1 MIGKW
6 IQKIKKNK
14 RQLGVGALALL
25 LVGVMGVNLLQNST
39 STVYAQSDTNT
50 GSLDNVNDFL
60 GADDSTQYAGRI
72 WTDKSV
78 SEDDVSFDGVDGS
91 RAVINEDEDF
101 LVTYSAL
108 ATSQTVT
115 GKANVPVDVVFVI
128 DNSNSMDANI
138 SGNQSRLEAT
148 VEAVNN
154 SIDQIMNSNSES
166 RVAVVIYGLNAA
178 TVLPLGHYSPSES
191 YQHSGDYI
199 WITVNDRQTSSY
211 GSVSGTNGQM
221 DSSQRGTNIHRGVDE
236 GFDILKS
243 ADNIGTGDFK
253 HVPALVLLSDGA
265 ASAAG
270 AGDWWNPNSNRDGN
284 GKSYSTKYD
293 FKTIMNAQYNKQ
305 QVNLHYGLDSNSDN
319 ACKVYTIG
327 MGLDSLTTGNDGY
340 GRNPKGHAQITLDP
354 GTYIYDNNDVANAIQ
369 NAWEQYNRGYWNEP
383 TLDGYTFEH
392 PNNNDITTIEYNDGY
407 YAAENADDVAD
418 VFDDIT
424 SDITSSVASVPTQT
438 TGNVY
443 ESGWLEYVDP
453 LGDYMQ
459 IGEFKELVYGNQ
471 VFRLDTEHSKIGE
484 DGTGTYVFSG
494 VLDNGSGIYNEN
506 VDVNNID
513 ITVSKEENANNQIA
527 TIRIPAALIP
537 VRVNNVDTDI
547 DGTVTNN
554 NNGAKP
560 IRLVYSV
567 KTSDSVLNENGTL
580 KKTSISDDYIANN
593 KNTNGTINLYSNSF
607 EKEGSEVNP
616 AYGARVTF
624 TPAQNNPY
632 YFLQEDTLIYSAQ
645 NDESVATYYE
655 YRTANPNT
663 VFYIRSEYYEGTQL
677 KVNWVERTKAQ
688 FEGRVQQNGEGKAFI
703 ERGTTRVG
711 NLTDLQLTKTQNS
724 SQTSDYYFY
733 PVENGDG
740 SFTVYLGNNG
750 VITKELSTSLS
761 VAKIVEAKEGFTL
774 PEANATFTFNVSADD
789 FKQIE
794 DGKTVKATRITTIEG
809 QDPVSEEVDYVV
821 NKGTAA
827 VTLEK
832 NQKVIFDN
840 LKQGT
845 NYKVE
850 EVDNP
855 AGYTFKKVT
864 VNGVDND
871 SAIVAGTLTVDD
883 NHDSTDLVYTNEY
896 GASPITVDPTNLEL
910 GGTKEIT
917 GRNFENGDNFTF
929 VLRGANNAPMP
940 EGTVGQDAVITLST
954 DNGGLTIGKA
964 EASFEFTGDIQ
975 YNHPGTYQYYLVER
989 NPETPISGIN
999 YDSTR
1004 YRLDVIV
1011 DPGNDGNLHESH
1023 KWYKGVNQ
1031 NGSYQYVEMQTPVE
1045 IKFTNDFSASSDTL
1059 NFSGT
1064 KIYNKT
1070 LSDGMFAY
1078 RLTGNGNAPMPK
1090 DAIENV
1096 SETTVDADGNIEFG
1110 AIIFTDDMI
1119 GATYTYTV
1127 EEILPDGVDKENPT
1141 KDGITYDTTKKTITV
1156 TVSHDGAYVKA
1167 QPNGN
1172 NFTFKNEYNASG
1184 TVSLTGTKTIE
1195 GREFKNGDSFKF
1207 TVTAKDNAPQPTKPE
1222 VTINP
1227 TSGTEANIS
1236 FGDITFTNS
1245 GQFEYE
1251 IKEEQVNTNGI
1262 TSDPNTVIVRY
1273 NVTDNGN
1280 GTLNAVAT
1288 YTKNRQPVQG
1298 VEFVNT
1304 YAASSVTSG
1313 NIEVQKTFTGLP
1325 NKWRPTDIFG
1335 YTISGQEGAPL
1346 PERTTIYIGQ
1356 KINEDGTVSDQNTN
1370 NFGTINFIQAGEY
1383 SYQIKEIK
1391 GNIQG
1396 VTYDGHTTLLTIN
1409 VIDDLNG
1416 QLVVGSI
1423 TYDNSKASNSADQS
1437 VVDKAAFTNIY
1448 SAGAVTFENFN
1459 VRKTIDGREWLDG
1472 ETYSFTLSKVDRTES
1487 GEKNLTDIETIEIGA
1502 PEAGVSN
1509 TSKFSPI
1516 TIDAVGS
1523 YEYEIRED
1531 IPSDAI
1537 NGVKNGITYD
1547 THVYTVKFD
1556 VYDPGNGTLA
1566 VRNVTYDGVEG
1577 NKGTDYESA
1586 VFTNKYTSDSVTLTG
1601 DTAIHGTKTL
1611 TGRNSNPNEKFNFTL
1626 TEDENNNKTGYEIVE
1641 NGNVA
1646 SVDTLKEGESAKFN
1660 FGDITFTKNG
1670 TYTFYVSENIPENAV
1685 NNVLDGVTYDSHVET
1700 VSVNVTEDYANHT
1713 LVAEVTYDQDG
1724 VAFTNTYDASAST
1737 GVPTEFSLT
1746 KVFEGKTWT
1755 TEDVF
1760 EFTLTAGE
1768 NTAGI
1773 ETPMPANPTVQVN
1786 APTEE
1791 DGKTAKFDFG
1801 SISYDTVGDY
1811 HYTVTEVQGNNP
1823 GINYSENTASI
1834 IVHVSDNQH
1843 GGLVATAEVENG
1855 IFTNTYSSELD
1866 YGAQGGLQLVKNLTG
1881 HDLGDGQFGFTL
1893 NAEDSISIDKL
1904 GQESVVVG
1912 NTADDMDENG
1922 LSTSTITLLDNL
1934 KFTQKD
1940 VDKTYTY
1947 TVRET
1952 KGGSDG
1958 YTNDETIY
1966 TVKITTEDN
1975 GSGTLTVRTHI
1986 TGTNGTDKTY
1996 EYSQSKTRAETGVA
2010 QIVFENTYK
2019 STTDGGDEYDNSVT
2033 LTGTKELTG
2042 RPMVDGEFSFQVLN
2056 SKGQVVSEATNGANG
2071 EVVFNP
2077 IHYTNT
2083 QLISDAADKI
2093 AQRNGNKYTYVYTV
2107 NEVTPVDEGTSIVKG
2122 SFTVTVN
2129 VTDNGDGTLTT
2140 DIVLP
2145 EGGLAFKNAYG
2156 TSANAEVGING
2167 TKYLDNNGTNAP
2179 DITGKY
2185 TFTIT
2190 GSDGAPM
2197 PAVTTATND
2206 ASGYIDFGT
2215 ITYTMENVF
2224 GDAGQQSIVEQSDEA
2239 LVDETTNDETLAEEN
2254 VTGSEEIINTYSEQ
2268 RTKTFTYTITE
2279 TGNVT
2284 GVTNDPANSKAVE
2297 VTVTDNGDG
2306 TISVSSTQLTFS
2318 FTNTY
2323 TPDPTDPT
2331 SPTDSSV
2338 TIKKT
2343 LEGKKLSE
2351 KEFTFNM
2358 LNEAGEVVSTGTNT
2372 ADGSVTLSGLTFD
2385 KAGTYNFTIAEVND
2399 NKGGV
2404 EYDNTE
2410 YKAIAYVEDDATG
2423 KLKVSWEVTD
2433 AQGNKI
2439 DMIEFKNTYSV
2450 NPTSL
2455 TLGAT
2460 KVLEGRELGDK
2471 EFLFVLSDEEGNV
2484 VEEAYN
2490 DATGKVEF
2498 SELVFDKAGTYNYT
2512 VTEKNTGAQGI
2523 TYDDSVYNIQ
2533 VEVVD
2538 NGNGTLNMKT
2548 TTKDGEVASIVFR
2561 NKAEKDS
2568 VPEQPEKGDTSNTST
2583 QTYAGLFTSLA
2594 VDAVALAGIATL
2606 LKKRNAKK

>member
-1 MIGKW
+1 
-6 IQKIKKNK
+6 
-14 RQLGVGALALL
+14 
-25 LVGVMGVNLLQNST
+25 
-39 STVYAQSDTNT
+39 
-50 GSLDNVNDFL
+50 
-60 GADDSTQYAGRI
+60 
-72 WTDKSV
+72 
-78 SEDDVSFDGVDGS
+78 
-91 RAVINEDEDF
+91 
-101 LVTYSAL
+101 
-108 ATSQTVT
+108 
-115 GKANVPVDVVFVI
+115 
-128 DNSNSMDANI
+128 
-138 SGNQSRLEAT
+138 
-148 VEAVNN
+148 
-154 SIDQIMNSNSES
+154 
-166 RVAVVIYGLNAA
+166 
-178 TVLPLGHYSPSES
+178 
-191 YQHSGDYI
+191 
-199 WITVNDRQTSSY
+199 
-211 GSVSGTNGQM
+211 M

-284 GKSYSTKYD
+284 GKSYSMKYD

-471 VFRLDTEHSKIGE
+471 VFRLDHSDIGE
-484 DGTGTYVFSG
+484 DGTSTYVFSG
-494 VLDNGSGIYNEN
+494 ELDNGSGIYNN

-513 ITVSKEENANNQIA
+513 ITVSKEENANNQIV

-567 KTSDSVLNENGTL
+567 KTSDTVLNENGTL
-580 KKTSISDDYIANN
+580 KKSSISDAYIADN
-593 KNTNGTINLYSNSF
+593 KNEDGTIKLYSNSF
-607 EKEGSEVNP
+607 EKQGSGVNP

-645 NDESVATYYE
+645 NDNSVATYAE
-655 YRTANPNT
+655 YFRADDNA

-677 KVNWVERTKAQ
+677 KVNWIERTKAQ
-688 FEGRVQQNGEGKAFI
+688 FEGHVQQNGEGKAFI

-940 EGTVGQDAVITLST
+940 DGVDAGQDAVITLST
-954 DNGGLTIGKA
+954 DNGGLTTGEA
-964 EASFEFTGDIQ
+964 EASFKFTGNIQ
-975 YNHPGTYQYYLVER
+975 YDHPGTYQYYLVER
-989 NPETPISGIN
+989 NPYNNNETPISGIN

-1011 DPGNDGNLHESH
+1011 DLGDDGNLQESH
-1023 KWYKGVNQ
+1023 KWYKAVNQ
-1031 NGSYQYVEMQTPVE
+1031 NGTYEYVEMQAPVE
-1045 IKFTNDFSASSDTL
+1045 IRFTNDFSANSAEVTFTGEKD
-1059 NFSGT
+1059 
-1064 KIYNKT
+1064 YNKT
-1070 LSDGMFAY
+1070 LTDGMFSY
-1078 RLTGNGNAPMPK
+1078 RLTGIDNAPMPEGTIGNFI
-1090 DAIENV
+1090 D
-1096 SETTVDADGNIEFG
+1096 TTVDADGSIEFG
-1110 AIIFTDDMI
+1110 AIEFTDTMI
-1119 GATYTYTV
+1119 GNTYTYTV
-1127 EEILPDGVDKENPT
+1127 EEILPDGVDSQNPT
-1141 KDGITYDTTKKTITV
+1141 KDGITYDTTIKTISV
-1156 TVSHDGAYVKA
+1156 TVGHDGAQVTA
-1167 QPNGN
+1167 QTNGN
-1172 NFTFKNEYNASG
+1172 GFEFVNKYRASK
-1184 TVSLTGTKTIE
+1184 TVALTGTKTIT

-1207 TVTAKDNAPQPTKPE
+1207 TVTAKGNAPQPTNSE

-1262 TSDPNTVIVRY
+1262 TSDPNTVIVTY

-1288 YTKNRQPVQG
+1288 YTKNGQPVQG

-1304 YAASSVTSG
+1304 YAASSVTSD

-1325 NKWRPTDIFG
+1325 NKWRPTDFFG

-1370 NFGTINFIQAGEY
+1370 NFGTIGFTQAGEY
-1383 SYQIKEIK
+1383 SYQIKEIQ

-1396 VTYDGHTTLLTIN
+1396 VTYDEHTTELKIK

-1416 QLVVGSI
+1416 RLVIDSI
-1423 TYDNSKASNSADQS
+1423 TYDNSQSSNSADQT
-1437 VVDKAAFTNIY
+1437 VVDKATFTNTY

-1459 VRKTIDGREWLDG
+1459 VQKTIDGREWLDG

-1509 TSKFSPI
+1509 TSKFSPV

-1566 VRNVTYDGVEG
+1566 VRNVTYDGDANINTASFTNAYKANGSTSVSVTKNLTGRDWMNEDSFDFTLEIDKTHEATLNAFENNQISIDGANDEGVANISISSADESKTKAFGNINFNDVEDG
-1577 NKGTDYESA
+1577 EYRFIVKETPVNDEYYLNGIKYSKAEYLVTITVNDNGSGTLGLTSLITQQFNDDGDAGKGTDFQTAE
-1586 VFTNKYTSDSVTLTG
+1586 FTNRYDASASVGVPTG
-1601 DTAIHGTKTL
+1601 
-1611 TGRNSNPNEKFNFTL
+1611 FTL
-1626 TEDENNNKTGYEIVE
+1626 TKIFEGHDWTDAYSFQFKLNPVDGAPMPQADENNGVTIDAEGNAIKTVVGPQESGSTDFDFGSIEYTQAGTYKYTVSEIKGDNPGITYDTHEATVTVTVTDKDDQ
-1641 NGNVA
+1641 GSSTGQLVA
-1646 SVDTLKEGESAKFN
+1646 SASVVDGEFKNTYETGEVNYDAQAGLKIVKNMTGSEIATGQFIFTMSGKDSDSSARLNGGQALAVNTDGALLDGNIASETIKLST
-1660 FGDITFTKNG
+1660 GLVFTKDDVG
-1670 TYTFYVSENIPENAV
+1670 KTYTYTVKENIPEEAIIN
-1685 NNVLDGVTYDSHVET
+1685 NNVLNGVTYDSHEYEVKF
-1700 VSVNVTEDYANHT
+1700 VVTEDGEGT
-1713 LVAEVTYDQDG
+1713 LNVETFVDG
-1724 VAFTNTYDASAST
+1724 VSQGITSGEISTNALPVQLVFNNSYDAGST
-1737 GVPTEFSLT
+1737 
-1746 KVFEGKTWT
+1746 
-1755 TEDVF
+1755 
-1760 EFTLTAGE
+1760 
-1768 NTAGI
+1768 
-1773 ETPMPANPTVQVN
+1773 
-1786 APTEE
+1786 
-1791 DGKTAKFDFG
+1791 
-1801 SISYDTVGDY
+1801 TVGGEGSVSINAKKVLENDDIANY
-1811 HYTVTEVQGNNP
+1811 NGAFKFNVVSHTNGALVSSGTNDANGTITFSP
-1823 GINYSENTASI
+1823 INYT
-1834 IVHVSDNQH
+1834 
-1843 GGLVATAEVENG
+1843 T
-1855 IFTNTYSSELD
+1855 
-1866 YGAQGGLQLVKNLTG
+1866 KNLNEAITSG
-1881 HDLGDGQFGFTL
+1881 GS
-1893 NAEDSISIDKL
+1893 NE
-1904 GQESVVVG
+1904 VG
-1912 NTADDMDENG
+1912 KAILSHDENG
-1922 LSTSTITLLDNL
+1922 N
-1934 KFTQKD
+1934 D
-1940 VDKTYTY
+1940 VYTFEY
-1947 TVRET
+1947 TVSEDDSSLPA
-1952 KGGSDG
+1952 G
-1958 YTNDETIY
+1958 
-1966 TVKITTEDN
+1966 ITMA
-1975 GSGTLTVRTHI
+1975 SGVF
-1986 TGTNGTDKTY
+1986 
-1996 EYSQSKTRAETGVA
+1996 
-2010 QIVFENTYK
+2010 QI
-2019 STTDGGDEYDNSVT
+2019 
-2033 LTGTKELTG
+2033 
-2042 RPMVDGEFSFQVLN
+2042 
-2056 SKGQVVSEATNGANG
+2056 
-2071 EVVFNP
+2071 
-2077 IHYTNT
+2077 
-2083 QLISDAADKI
+2083 
-2093 AQRNGNKYTYVYTV
+2093 
-2107 NEVTPVDEGTSIVKG
+2107 
-2122 SFTVTVN
+2122 TVTVTDDN
-2129 VTDNGDGTLTT
+2129 QGNISAAVSYTGGATGITFVNTYGYGESTQVTLSGNKTVTAEDRLTPPTLNGG
-2140 DIVLP
+2140 
-2145 EGGLAFKNAYG
+2145 EYQ
-2156 TSANAEVGING
+2156 
-2167 TKYLDNNGTNAP
+2167 
-2179 DITGKY
+2179 
-2185 TFTIT
+2185 FTIE
-2190 GSDGAPM
+2190 GSEGAPM
-2197 PAVTTATND
+2197 PATTTVSNNGSSIAFD
-2206 ASGYIDFGT
+2206 P

-2224 GDAGQQSIVEQSDEA
+2224 GNATVNTDSEETSDE
-2239 LVDETTNDETLAEEN
+2239 VVEGETPEEE
-2254 VTGSEEIINTYSEQ
+2254 VEVQTAG
-2268 RTKTFTYTITE
+2268 RTKQFVYTITE
-2279 TGNVT
+2279 TGGSLP
-2284 GVTNDPANSKAVE
+2284 GVTNDTTSKVVT

-2306 TISVSSTQLTFS
+2306 TISTDVTEDANAVEGNDFTFV
-2318 FTNTY
+2318 NTY
-2323 TPDPTDPT
+2323 SIDKPIDTTPTDG
-2331 SPTDSSV
+2331 SV
-2338 TIKKT
+2338 TIKKE
-2343 LEGKKLSE
+2343 LEGQTLDAD
-2351 KEFTFNM
+2351 EFTFQMKDLDGN
-2358 LNEAGEVVSTGTNT
+2358 VVSE
-2372 ADGSVTLSGLTFD
+2372 A
-2385 KAGTYNFTIAEVND
+2385 
-2399 NKGGV
+2399 
-2404 EYDNTE
+2404 
-2410 YKAIAYVEDDATG
+2410 
-2423 KLKVSWEVTD
+2423 
-2433 AQGNKI
+2433 
-2439 DMIEFKNTYSV
+2439 KN
-2450 NPTSL
+2450 N
-2455 TLGAT
+2455 A
-2460 KVLEGRELGDK
+2460 
-2471 EFLFVLSDEEGNV
+2471 EGNV
-2484 VEEAYN
+2484 TFGTIRFDNPGTYKYTITELNGGLNGFTYDESIYYATVKVTDNGDGSLSAEWTIENDAQEAIDSITFKNKYEAYPTVIQIGASKILN
-2490 DATGKVEF
+2490 GKDLTDGEF
-2498 SELVFDKAGTYNYT
+2498 TFQLIDENGDVVSEVKNNGIGSIQFDKIKYEKEGTYNYT
-2512 VTEKNTGAQGI
+2512 LKEVNDNQNGI
-2523 TYDDSVYNIQ
+2523 TYDDTVYNVQ
-2533 VEVVD
+2533 VTVKDDQQGHLTVGTDGVVVTNDEGEVVH
-2538 NGNGTLNMKT
+2538 
-2548 TTKDGEVASIVFR
+2548 EIVFT
-2561 NKAEKDS
+2561 NEYKEDPKGEDTSEKTD
-2568 VPEQPEKGDTSNTST
+2568 GSNTST

-2594 VDAVALAGIATL
+2594 VDAAALAGIATL

>member
-1 MIGKW
+1 
-6 IQKIKKNK
+6 
-14 RQLGVGALALL
+14 
-25 LVGVMGVNLLQNST
+25 MGVNLLQNST
-39 STVYAQSDTNT
+39 STVYAQSDANT
-50 GSLDNVNDFL
+50 GSLDNVSDFL

-78 SEDDVSFDGVDGS
+78 SEDDVSFDGVSGS
-91 RAVINEDEDF
+91 QAVKNDDEDF

-128 DNSNSMDANI
+128 DNSNSMDENI
-138 SGNQSRLEAT
+138 DRNQTRLEAT
-148 VEAVNN
+148 VEAVNT
-154 SIDQIMNSNSES
+154 SIKTIMDSNEES
-166 RVAVVIYGLNAA
+166 RVAVVVYGSSAYEL
-178 TVLPLGHYSPSES
+178 LPLNHYSPMSN
-191 YQHSGDYI
+191 GDYI
-199 WITVNDRQTSSY
+199 R
-211 GSVSGTNGQM
+211 VSGDFSGDNSSSTNFTASGRHTLSM
-221 DSSQRGTNIHRGVDE
+221 TGRNRGTNIHMGVDS
-236 GFDILKS
+236 GMDILKT
-243 ADNIGTGDFK
+243 ATNIGIGVTT
-253 HVPALVLLSDGA
+253 HIPSLVLLSDGA
-265 ASAAG
+265 ATYSG
-270 AGDWWNPNSNRDGN
+270 GGDWWNPTNSNQGQGSETAN
-284 GKSYSTKYD
+284 YHALKVA
-293 FKTIMNAQYNKQ
+293 MNAQYNKQ
-305 QVNLHYGLDSNSDN
+305 LVNANYGITDSTASN
-319 ACKVYTIG
+319 ACKIYTIG
-327 MGLDSLTTGNDGY
+327 MGIEQLNTSGNRTNY
-340 GRNPKGHAQITLDP
+340 YRAQMALDP
-354 GTYIYDNNDVANAIQ
+354 GTHIDDNNNVADAIKRAWNKYVANQWWDSA
-369 NAWEQYNRGYWNEP
+369 
-383 TLDGYTFEH
+383 TLDRYTFNH

-407 YAAENADDVAD
+407 YAAENAGDVAD

-471 VFRLDTEHSKIGE
+471 VFRLDHSDIGE

-494 VLDNGSGIYNEN
+494 ILNNGSGIYNDN
-506 VDVNNID
+506 VDVKNID
-513 ITVSKEENANNQIA
+513 ITVSKEENTNNQIV

-567 KTSDSVLNENGTL
+567 KTSDNVLNENGTL
-580 KKTSISDDYIANN
+580 KKSSISDAYIADN
-593 KNTNGTINLYSNSF
+593 KNEDGTINLYSNSF
-607 EKEGSEVNP
+607 EKEGSGVNP

-645 NDESVATYYE
+645 NDNSIVKYTE
-655 YRTANPNT
+655 YSRADENA

-677 KVNWVERTKAQ
+677 KINWIKRTKAQ
-688 FEGRVQQNGEGKAFI
+688 FEDHVQPNGEGNAFI
-703 ERGTTRVG
+703 QLGTTRVG

-761 VAKIVEAKEGFTL
+761 VEKIVETKKGFTL
-774 PEANATFTFNVSADD
+774 PEENATFTFNVSAGD
-789 FKQIE
+789 FKQID
-794 DGKTVKATRITTIEG
+794 DGKTVKATRITTIG
-809 QDPVSEEVDYVV
+809 QNPVSEEVDYVV
-821 NKGTAA
+821 NNGTAV

-845 NYKVE
+845 SYKVE
-850 EVDNP
+850 EVNNP
-855 AGYTFKKVT
+855 VGYTFKNVT
-864 VNGVDND
+864 VNEVDNG
-871 SAIVAGTLTVDD
+871 SPTVEGTLTVDD

-929 VLRGANNAPMP
+929 VLRGADNAPMP
-940 EGTVGQDAVITLST
+940 DGVDAGQDAIITLST
-954 DNGGLTIGKA
+954 DNGGLRTGEA
-964 EASFEFTGDIQ
+964 EASFKFTGNIQ
-975 YNHPGTYQYYLVER
+975 YDHPGTYQYYLVER
-989 NPETPISGIN
+989 NSYNNNETPISGIN

-1011 DPGNDGNLHESH
+1011 DLGDDGNLQESH

-1031 NGSYQYVEMQTPVE
+1031 NGSYQYVEMQAPVE
-1045 IKFTNDFSASSDTL
+1045 IKFTNDFSASSDTV

-1078 RLTGNGNAPMPK
+1078 RLTGIDNAPMPEGTIGNFI
-1090 DAIENV
+1090 D
-1096 SETTVDADGNIEFG
+1096 TTVDADGSIEFG
-1110 AIIFTDDMI
+1110 AIEFTDTMI
-1119 GATYTYTV
+1119 GNTYTYTV
-1127 EEILPDGVDKENPT
+1127 EEILPDGVDSQNPT
-1141 KDGITYDTTKKTITV
+1141 KDGITYDTNKKTITV

-1167 QPNGN
+1167 EPSGD
-1172 NFTFKNEYNASG
+1172 NFTFENKYNASG
-1184 TVSLTGTKTIE
+1184 TVSLTGTKTIT

-1207 TVTAKDNAPQPTKPE
+1207 TVTAKDNAPIPTNSE

-1236 FGDITFTNS
+1236 FGDITFANS

-1280 GTLNAVAT
+1280 GTLNADAT
-1288 YTKNRQPVQG
+1288 YTKNGQPVQG

-1325 NKWRPTDIFG
+1325 NKWRPTDNFG

-1346 PERTTIYIGQ
+1346 PKRTTIYIGQ
-1356 KINEDGTVSDQNTN
+1356 KINEDGTVSDQNTD
-1370 NFGTINFIQAGEY
+1370 NFGTIEFTQAGEY

-1391 GNIQG
+1391 GNIPG
-1396 VTYDGHTTLLTIN
+1396 VTYDEHTTELKIK

-1416 QLVVGSI
+1416 RLVINSI
-1423 TYDNSKASNSADQS
+1423 TYDNSQSSNSADQT
-1437 VVDKAAFTNIY
+1437 VVDKAAFTNTY

-1459 VRKTIDGREWLDG
+1459 VRKTINGREWLDG

-1516 TIDAVGS
+1516 TFDAVGS
-1523 YEYEIRED
+1523 YEYEIREN
-1531 IPSDAI
+1531 IPLDAT
-1537 NGVKNGITYD
+1537 NGIKNGITYD

-1566 VRNVTYDGVEG
+1566 VRNVTYDGDA
-1577 NKGTDYESA
+1577 NI
-1586 VFTNKYTSDSVTLTG
+1586 N
-1601 DTAIHGTKTL
+1601 TA
-1611 TGRNSNPNEKFNFTL
+1611 S
-1626 TEDENNNKTGYEIVE
+1626 
-1641 NGNVA
+1641 
-1646 SVDTLKEGESAKFN
+1646 
-1660 FGDITFTKNG
+1660 
-1670 TYTFYVSENIPENAV
+1670 
-1685 NNVLDGVTYDSHVET
+1685 
-1700 VSVNVTEDYANHT
+1700 
-1713 LVAEVTYDQDG
+1713 
-1724 VAFTNTYDASAST
+1724 FTNTYDASAST

-1760 EFTLTAGE
+1760 EFTLTASE

-1843 GGLVATAEVENG
+1843 GGLVAIAEVKNG

-1866 YGAQGGLQLVKNLTG
+1866 YGAQGGLQLVKNLMG

-1912 NTADDMDENG
+1912 NTADDMDESG

-1952 KGGSDG
+1952 KGGSEG

-2056 SKGQVVSEATNGANG
+2056 SKGQVVSETTNGANG

-2083 QLISDAADKI
+2083 QLIKDAADKI
-2093 AQRNGNKYTYVYTV
+2093 AQRNGNKYKYVYTV

-2145 EGGLAFKNAYG
+2145 EGGLTFKNAYG

-2239 LVDETTNDETLAEEN
+2239 LVDEITNDEALAEEN
-2254 VTGSEEIINTYSEQ
+2254 VTGSEENINTYSEQ

-2279 TGNVT
+2279 TGSVT
-2284 GVTNDPANSKAVE
+2284 GVTNDPANSKTVD
-2297 VTVTDNGDG
+2297 VTVTDKGDG

-2343 LEGKKLSE
+2343 LEGKELSE

-2358 LNEAGEVVSTGTNT
+2358 FNEAGEVVSTGTNT

-2385 KAGTYNFTIAEVND
+2385 KVETYNFTIAEVND

-2404 EYDNTE
+2404 EYDSTE

-2423 KLKVSWEVTD
+2423 KLKVRWEVTD

-2548 TTKDGEVASIVFR
+2548 TTTKDGEVASIVFR

-2594 VDAVALAGIATL
+2594 VDAAALAGIATL